1 MKKLL
6 LLFVMIMMA
15 MTVMAQ
21 TTEKITYQAVVR
33 DRTNRLVVYT
43 PVRVDVTITY
53 SSGSYFESLRD
64 TTNANGL
71 MYVLIGGNPGF
82 ENINWQ
88 RAVIKTVITIE
99 GGETVSDEV
108 VVTAVPIALQANYAM
123 NVSPT
128 APTIVAVYNQLQA
141 DSLALANRIAAER
154 AHLDDTLSHYLMQEV
169 QVLSISN
176 DTIYL
181 TGGSFVKLPAGFSGN
196 YNDLTNLPDLN
207 QYATN
212 VHLNDT
218 LSHYLMQ
225 EVQVLSVS
233 NDTLYLTGGSWVK
246 LPQGFSGNYNDLTN
260 LPDLNQYATNVHLND
275 TLSHY
280 LMQEVQVLSVSNDT
294 LYLTGGSWVKLPQG
308 FSGDYNDLTNL
319 PDLNQYATN
328 VHLNDTLKNYLTI
341 NGLCDSIKNCEAITN
356 LQTADSLLGVRITRD
371 SIVLSG
377 KIYSDS
383 VYLKGLID
391 SIKVNVTN
399 NTTNITN
406 NTTNISN
413 ITNNVT
419 SLQVADSVLSDRFTR
434 DSIALSNRLD
444 TMFAHICDSI
454 AQCDVITN
462 LQAADSLLG
471 NRITR
476 DSILFYKTDS
486 ILANRITRDSILSY
500 KADSILAVRITRD
513 SIFFYKADSI
523 LSMRITADSI
533 NLVNNYYD
541 KIKIND
547 TVAYILSQITT
558 ASGNL
563 NDNYYTKVEI
573 NDTLSHY
580 TTSDR
585 IDSLLGDYVKKDTLE
600 NYLTI
605 AGLCDSIKNCE
616 VITNLQTAD
625 SLLGVR
631 ITRDSILSYKA
642 DSILAAHILID
653 SVVSYKTDSILS
665 VRIST
670 DSANLADNYY
680 TKVEINDTLSHYTTS
695 DNIDSL
701 LGDFVKKDTL
711 ENYLT
716 IAGLCDSIK
725 NCEVITN
732 LQTADSLLGIRITR
746 DSILSYKADSIL
758 ADRITRD
765 SILSHLVDS
774 VLSAHIINDSILF
787 YKTDSVLLVHIL
799 NDSILSYHADS
810 IILARILNDSILS
823 HKADSILAAHI
834 LIDSVVSYRADSIL
848 SVRITAD
855 SANLANNYYT
865 KVEINDTLSHYTT
878 SDNIDSLLGDFVKK
892 DTLENYLTIAG
903 LCDSIKN
910 CEVITNLQ
918 TADSLLGVR
927 ITRDSILSYKTDSI
941 LVDRITRDSILSYKA
956 DSILANRITRDSVLF
971 YKADSVL
978 AGRITRDSIL
988 SYKADSILVDRIT
1001 RDSILSYKA
1010 DSVLSTRITADSLNL
1025 VNNYYNKIKIND
1037 TVAYILS
1044 QIAGATGNL
1053 NDNYY
1058 TKLEINDTLSHYTT
1072 SDHVDSLLGDYVKK
1086 DTLKNY
1092 LTISG
1097 LCDSIK
1103 NCDVITNLQAADSL
1117 LGVRITRDSILS
1129 YKTDSILANRISRDS
1144 ILSYKADSILANR
1157 ITRDSILF
1165 YNADSV
1171 LSARITADSI
1181 NLVNNYYNKIKINDT
1196 VAYILSQIAG
1206 ATGNLNDNYYT
1217 KSEINDTLSHYTTSD
1232 HVDSLLGDYVKKD
1245 TLKNYLTIAGLC
1257 DSIKNCDVIANMA
1270 TGITTNTTNIS
1281 NNTTNIT
1288 NNTTNIT
1295 NLQIADSVLNA
1306 RFTKDST
1313 ILANRMDTLLKH
1325 VCDSVKPCVT
1335 EWMNDTL
1342 KAYTTSNKID
1352 TLIQKYG
1359 YVTTAHLNDTLS
1371 RYTTTNKIDTLIQ
1384 KYGYATTAHLN
1395 DTLGHYTTSN
1405 QVDTLLTAYEKKAD
1419 LCNDVMVC
1427 IGDTLSKYTTS
1438 NKIDTLLGAY
1448 ATNAH
1453 LNDTLKVYTTTN
1465 KIDTLIQKYGYATT
1479 AHLNDTLSRYTTT
1492 NKIDTLIQKYG
1503 YTTTA
1508 HLNDTLRRYTTT
1520 NQIDTLIKKYGYLTS
1535 DSAVIVRMR
1544 DSIQKV
1550 NNRLTYDSTALAHR
1564 MDTLLKHVC
1573 DSVKPCVTGWMNDTL
1588 KAYTTSNKIDTLLGA
1603 YATNAHLNDTLKV
1616 YTTTNKIDTLIQK
1629 YGYTTA
1635 AHLNDTLGHYTTSNQ
1650 VDTLL
1655 TAYEKKADLCK
1666 DVMGCIGDTLSKY
1679 TTTNQIDTLIKKYGY
1694 LTSDSAVIVRM
1705 RDSIQ
1710 KVNNRLTYD
1719 STALAHRMDTLLKHV
1734 CDSVKPCVTGWMN
1747 DTLKAYTTTN
1757 KIDTLIQKYGYT
1769 TIAHL
1774 NDTLRRY
1781 TTTNQIDT
1789 LIKKYGYLT
1798 SDSTVIVTM
1807 RDSIQKVN
1815 NRLTY
1820 DSTKLADRIHTD
1832 SIALVNRIVTDSTV
1846 LAHRMDTLLKHV
1858 CDSVKPCVTGWM
1870 NDTLKAYTTT
1880 NKIDTLLG
1888 AYATNAHLND
1898 TLSWYTTTNKIDTLI
1913 QKYGYATTAHLNDT
1927 LSHYTTSDHV
1937 DTLLNAYEKK
1947 ADLCKDVM
1955 GCIGDT
1961 LSKYTTTN
1969 NIDTL
1974 IQKYGYTTIAH
1985 LNDTLRRYTT
1995 TNQIDTLIRKYGYL
2009 TSDSTVIVT
2018 MRDSIQKVN
2027 NRLTYDS
2034 TKLADRI
2041 HTDSI
2046 ALVNRIVTDS
2056 TALAHRMDTLLKH
2069 VCDSVKPCVTGW
2081 MNDTLK
2087 AYTTSNKIDTLLGA
2101 YVTNAHLNDTLSRY
2115 TTTNKIDTLIQKYG
2129 YTTTA
2134 HLNDTLKKYTT
2145 SNQVDTLLN
2154 AYEKRAD
2161 LCKDV
2166 MGCIGDTLSK
2176 YTTTNQIDTLIK
2188 KYGYLTSDSA
2198 VIVRMRDSIQKVNN
2212 RLTYDST
2219 KLADRIHTD
2228 SITLVNRIVTDS
2240 TALAHR
2246 MDTLL
2251 KHVCDSVQPC
2261 VTAWIKDSL
2270 KVVKGKMHN
2279 DSLALAQRICK
2290 DSVAVMDTLHKYY
2303 ATKDTLKNF
2312 VKKDALCTE
2321 VMACD
2326 GIKTMRDSIQK
2337 VNNRLTNDSTK
2348 LADRIHTD
2356 SIALVNRIVTDST
2369 ALAHRMDTLLKH
2381 VCDSVKPCVTGWI
2394 KDSTR
2399 MVFDSLHR
2407 YYTSLSTLADSMHRV
2422 DVRIKHDSLE
2432 VVELYKQA
2440 QTALQTLALK
2450 EMADSLTLATRMDTV
2465 YKHLCDSVM
2474 NCDGIK
2480 TMQTN
2485 ITDVTNNLDSSKTN
2499 IRSEIS
2505 SLNTKLQS
2513 NIDSTSQHV
2522 RGALK
2527 DTAAAI
2533 RNSIGKGTLTI
2544 QYGTDDPV
2552 TFNANQKT
2560 DTSIIIPAPTTPND
2574 ATLTIQKN
2582 GTTVGTFTANQAADN
2597 TINITVPTCDSLAE
2611 CDLIKSILARLDKLE
2626 RQNDSLAK
2634 EIEKLKPTLTVA
2646 ASHENVTVCKGS
2658 LQPVTYTATFHNCSS
2673 SDYTLAWKVNGTDS
2687 SNVTGPT
2694 LVFNAE
2700 TEGSYTVV
2708 CIATR
2713 SDSTFVTDTVTTAV
2727 SVDADVPS
2735 FTVAIEGLTVTLSN
2749 VMNTATIQW
2758 DTDSLPESF
2767 TSASHTYSVADTIT
2781 ITATS
2786 ERGCTFTKDTVL
2798 QPIAP
2803 VVTTDSVPAI
2813 AATTA
2818 IAYGTVTSDGGNP
2831 NTKRGMLYS
2840 TSNSELKFGANGVD
2854 SVMKGTGKGNYA
2866 CTLERLVPCTKY
2878 YVRAFAYNEVDTVY
2892 GIVKEFTTPSFTCG
2906 STLYDIDGNDYATLL
2921 LGSQCWMKQN
2931 LRTTRYADGTEI
2943 PYSTSTVYS
2952 HTSPYRYAPDS
2963 WSSEDLVAYGYL
2975 YNWVAAMH
2983 GSSSSA
2989 ANPSGVRGACPAG
3002 WHLPSDAEWT
3012 QLTDFVASDINNV
3025 CNDNPAYFIKA
3036 MASLE
3041 GWGTCVGSGCVL
3053 CSDTSKNNTTG
3064 FSVLPSGVWNTN
3076 NGAFDTGLGYQTGVS
3091 DFYSSTGYEDNKV
3104 WIRLFDYYEDVRRT
3118 AYASGNG
3125 YSIRCVLDCATGHT
3139 YLPTVSGVSLIH
3151 TGDTTV
3157 SMAASVASDGGAE
3170 VSERGV
3176 CWSTTQ
3182 HFTPTS
3188 TTNHTEA
3195 AEGGVGDFA
3204 VIGKL
3209 APGKTYYVRAYAT
3222 NSKGTA
3228 YGAEVTFVMPNFPT
3242 VTTAE
3247 VTEISANTATTGGEV
3262 TADGGKSVTAR
3273 GVCWS
3278 TSANPTIENDTTLN
3292 LNLNG
3297 SNVGSFVS
3305 NLTGLTPSET
3315 YHVRAYATNSVGTA
3329 YGEDVSFTTTS
3340 LVPPTVTTG
3349 AVNLNVNTA
3358 NVITVTATCEGDVT
3372 DEGTDAVTARG
3383 VCWSIS
3389 QNPTIDDSLTTDDG
3403 SGTGSFT
3410 CNITGFNASTTYYVR
3425 AYATNSAGTAYGNQ
3439 VVFTPKVDA
3448 KSCAAAPTVTDHE
3461 GNEYATVQIGNYC
3474 WMRENLR
3481 TTTSPKTGT
3490 YLVNTEHKTSNV
3502 SSYKGSKVAH
3512 WPYNNS
3518 TTYAPKGYGL
3528 QYNWC
3533 AAMDTANPNNYVEV
3547 PTQSSGGNNTS
3558 FKFSHSE
3565 PHRGICPAGWHVP
3578 SFQEWGNLTSAVS
3591 EAGKLAG
3598 GNDWDSSSNATAPG
3612 NYDYADRN
3620 VSGFTA
3626 LPAGKFNNSNSDRA
3640 STYAYF
3646 WCSMQ
3651 MADTNDA
3658 RCMILYKN
3666 DNTTYNNY
3674 KDGISQGMSVR
3685 CVRNEGHAALIFV
3698 TTGAASNIAQTSATL
3713 NGSISNASNITITQR
3728 GFELKETVGGSY
3740 TPVTPDV
3747 DDPLSCNLTGLTPN
3761 TAYTFRAFA
3770 TTSEG
3775 TIYGYEKS
3783 FTTLGDPTGITVTTA
3798 SATEIDYTSATLNGS
3813 IVNPNP
3819 DNYSISEQGFE
3830 YKVGSDGSYTPI
3842 ILNVEDPLSYNL
3854 TGLNTNTSYTFR
3866 AFVTTAYSTI
3876 YGDEVNFTTLKRY
3889 CPNLTPGSN
3898 ETAYLNGID
3907 SIMDVDSNRYAVVQI
3922 GNQCWMA
3929 ENLRT
3934 KRYSDSTAIPLNNTQ
3949 YPFTISRYYPYGNEG
3964 NVSNY
3969 GCLYN
3974 WEAIKRGFTPSN
3986 YGDNSIGGQ
3995 GVCPMGWHVPS
4006 ADEFQILSEYV
4017 SGQNEYLCGGNIGKA
4032 LASTSGWESVN
4043 DNTCKIGYEQGNNN
4057 ATGFNAVPAGQ
4068 LIIFNQ
4074 QSYDFYYFGQW
4085 SCFWLASV
4093 YYNIYPMYFTLDYNR
4108 TDAPIGAFTKYVTD
4122 NRGYGLSVRCVRDA
4136 QSSTPSSPVSYTL
4149 SIDYEDTEYSVCEG
4163 GSVSVTYTATVTAD
4177 GNPVSGGYNYEWGVP
4192 SGMGHTENG
4201 NTCTV
4206 TYTAANTY
4214 TVSCTAT
4221 PTGTGETLSETT
4233 QTTVSQNLNC
4243 GGGSPTGRLILLDTI
4258 QHNFVAQDGDILTN
4272 TLGSSVKI
4280 SIAADATVTLQNA
4293 IINGTNCNSCEWA
4306 GISCEEGDATIILE
4320 GTNTL
4325 KGFNDNPG
4333 VYVAA
4338 NKTLTIQ
4345 GAGTLN
4351 ASSHGAGAGIGG
4363 SGWGGSCGNII
4374 ISGGTINATGGGDDF
4389 GGAAGIGSGSFGSCG
4404 SITINN
4410 GAVISNGG
4418 FGSAGIGSGQES
4430 SCGVITIGGGS
4441 VEATGGY
4448 GAAGVGSG
4456 LCEASSS
4463 NACDNIFISGGEVT
4477 ATGGQMAAGIG
4488 SGLGYAG
4495 NSTCGNISI
4504 SGGEITATGG
4514 QMAAGIGSG
4523 LACGDNTPESICG
4536 AINITSGSVVAI
4548 GGSDGNFNVVFQTGD
4563 YPCVGGAGI
4572 GTGSSQDTHG
4582 FSSCGAITITSGVT
4596 HVTATKGSVNV
4607 ENSIGKNHSENP
4619 GTCGTVTIVD
4629 DSSKVT
4635 QN

>member
-6 LLFVMIMMA
+6 LLFFMFVLA
-15 MTVMAQ
+15 MTAVAQ

-108 VVTAVPIALQANYAM
+108 VVTAVPLALQANYAM

-141 DSLALANRIAAER
+141 DSLALANRITAER

-246 LPQGFSGNYNDLTN
+246 LPQGFSGNYSDLTN

-371 SIVLSG
+371 SMVLSG

-580 TTSDR
+580 TTTDH

-605 AGLCDSIKNCE
+605 AGLCDSIKNCDI
-616 VITNLQTAD
+616 ITNLQTAD

-631 ITRDSILSYKA
+631 ITRDSILSYKT

-670 DSANLADNYY
+670 DSANLANNYY

-725 NCEVITN
+725 NCEVITSLQTADSLLGVRITRDSILSYKADSILSARITADSINLVNNYYDKIKINDTVAYILSQITTASGNLNDNYYTKVEINDTLSHYTTTDRIDSLLGDYLKKDTLENYLTIAGLCDSIKNCEVITN

-746 DSILSYKADSIL
+746 DSILS
-758 ADRITRD
+758 
-765 SILSHLVDS
+765 HMVDS
-774 VLSAHIINDSILF
+774 VLSARIINDSILF
-787 YKTDSVLLVHIL
+787 HKTDSVLLVHIL

-823 HKADSILAAHI
+823 HKADSILVAHI
-834 LIDSVVSYRADSIL
+834 LMDSVVSYRADSIL

-918 TADSLLGVR
+918 ATDSLLGVR
-927 ITRDSILSYKTDSI
+927 ITRDSILSYKADSI
-941 LVDRITRDSILSYKA
+941 LADRITRDSVLFYKT

-971 YKADSVL
+971 YMA
-978 AGRITRDSIL
+978 DSIL
-988 SYKADSILVDRIT
+988 AVRITQDSILFYKADSIL
-1001 RDSILSYKA
+1001 SA
-1010 DSVLSTRITADSLNL
+1010 RITADSINL
-1025 VNNYYNKIKIND
+1025 VNNYYDKIKIND

-1044 QIAGATGNL
+1044 QITTATGNL

-1058 TKLEINDTLSHYTT
+1058 TKVEINDTLSHYTT
-1072 SDHVDSLLGDYVKK
+1072 TDRIDSLLGDYVKK
-1086 DTLKNY
+1086 DTLENY
-1092 LTISG
+1092 LTIAG

-1103 NCDVITNLQAADSL
+1103 NCEVITNLQAADSL

-1129 YKTDSILANRISRDS
+1129 YKADSILANRISRDS

-1181 NLVNNYYNKIKINDT
+1181 NLVNNYYDKIKINDT
-1196 VAYILSQIAG
+1196 VAYILSQITS

-1217 KSEINDTLSHYTTSD
+1217 KIEINDTLSHYTTSD

-1453 LNDTLKVYTTTN
+1453 LNDTLRYYTTTN

-1535 DSAVIVRMR
+1535 DSA
-1544 DSIQKV
+1544 
-1550 NNRLTYDSTALAHR
+1550 
-1564 MDTLLKHVC
+1564 
-1573 DSVKPCVTGWMNDTL
+1573 
-1588 KAYTTSNKIDTLLGA
+1588 
-1603 YATNAHLNDTLKV
+1603 
-1616 YTTTNKIDTLIQK
+1616 
-1629 YGYTTA
+1629 
-1635 AHLNDTLGHYTTSNQ
+1635 
-1650 VDTLL
+1650 
-1655 TAYEKKADLCK
+1655 
-1666 DVMGCIGDTLSKY
+1666 
-1679 TTTNQIDTLIKKYGY
+1679 
-1694 LTSDSAVIVRM
+1694 
-1705 RDSIQ
+1705 
-1710 KVNNRLTYD
+1710 
-1719 STALAHRMDTLLKHV
+1719 
-1734 CDSVKPCVTGWMN
+1734 
-1747 DTLKAYTTTN
+1747 
-1757 KIDTLIQKYGYT
+1757 
-1769 TIAHL
+1769 
-1774 NDTLRRY
+1774 
-1781 TTTNQIDT
+1781 
-1789 LIKKYGYLT
+1789 
-1798 SDSTVIVTM
+1798 
-1807 RDSIQKVN
+1807 
-1815 NRLTY
+1815 
-1820 DSTKLADRIHTD
+1820 
-1832 SIALVNRIVTDSTV
+1832 
-1846 LAHRMDTLLKHV
+1846 
-1858 CDSVKPCVTGWM
+1858 
-1870 NDTLKAYTTT
+1870 
-1880 NKIDTLLG
+1880 
-1888 AYATNAHLND
+1888 
-1898 TLSWYTTTNKIDTLI
+1898 
-1913 QKYGYATTAHLNDT
+1913 
-1927 LSHYTTSDHV
+1927 
-1937 DTLLNAYEKK
+1937 
-1947 ADLCKDVM
+1947 
-1955 GCIGDT
+1955 
-1961 LSKYTTTN
+1961 
-1969 NIDTL
+1969 
-1974 IQKYGYTTIAH
+1974 
-1985 LNDTLRRYTT
+1985 
-1995 TNQIDTLIRKYGYL
+1995 
-2009 TSDSTVIVT
+2009 VIVT

-2134 HLNDTLKKYTT
+2134 HLNDTLRRYTTTNQIDTLIKKYGYLTSDSAVIVRMRDSIQKVNNRLTYDSTALAHRMDTLLKHVCDSVKPCVTGWMNDTLKAYTTSNKIDTLLGAYVTNAHLNDTLKVYTTTNKIDTLIQKYGYTTIAHLNDTLKKYTT

-2228 SITLVNRIVTDS
+2228 SIALVNRIVTDS

-2251 KHVCDSVQPC
+2251 KHVCDSVKPC
-2261 VTAWIKDSL
+2261 VTGW
-2270 KVVKGKMHN
+2270 MN
-2279 DSLALAQRICK
+2279 
-2290 DSVAVMDTLHKYY
+2290 
-2303 ATKDTLKNF
+2303 DTLKVYTTTNKIDTLIQKYGYTTTAHLNDTLRKYTTSDH
-2312 VKKDALCTE
+2312 VDTLLNAYEKRADLCKD
-2321 VMACD
+2321 VMGCIGDTLSKYTTTNKIDTLIRKYGYLTSDSAV
-2326 GIKTMRDSIQK
+2326 IVRMRDSIQK
-2337 VNNRLTNDSTK
+2337 VNNRLTYDSTA
-2348 LADRIHTD
+2348 LAHRMVTLLKHVCDSVKPCVTGWMNDTLKAYTTSNRIDTLLGAYVTNAHLNDTLKVYTTTNKIDTLIQKYGYTTTAHLNDTLRKYTTSNQVDTLLNAYEKRADLCKDVMGCIGDTLSKYTTTNKIDTLIRKYGYLTSDSAVIVRMRD
-2356 SIALVNRIVTDST
+2356 SIQKVNNRLTYDSTALAHRMDTLLKHVCDSVKPCVTGWMNDTLKVYTTTNKIDTLIQKYGYTTTAHLNDTLKKYTTSNQVDTLLTAYEKRADLCKDVMGCIGDTLSKYTTTNQIDTLIKKYGYLTSDSAVIVRMRDSIQKVNNRLTYDST

-2440 QTALQTLALK
+2440 QVALQTLALK
-2450 EMADSLTLATRMDTV
+2450 EKTDSLTLATRMDTV

-2522 RGALK
+2522 RGALR

-2560 DTSIIIPAPTTPND
+2560 DTSIIIPVPTAPND

-2582 GTTVGTFTANQAADN
+2582 GTTVGTFTANQAADQ
-2597 TINITVPTCDSLAE
+2597 TINITVPTCDTLAE

-2634 EIEKLKPTLTVA
+2634 EIEKLKPNLTVTGPQKD
-2646 ASHENVTVCKGS
+2646 TVCYGS
-2658 LQPVTYTATFHNCSS
+2658 TKSVTYTATFHNCSS

-2687 SNVTGPT
+2687 SAVTGAVLT
-2694 LVFNAE
+2694 LNVEN
-2700 TEGSYTVV
+2700 EGSYKVV

-2713 SDSTFVTDTVTTAV
+2713 SDNTFVTDTVTTIV
-2727 SVDADVPS
+2727 SVDTKVPS
-2735 FTVAIEGLTVTLSN
+2735 FTVAITGLTVTLSN
-2749 VMNTATIQW
+2749 VTNTATIQW
-2758 DTDSLPESF
+2758 DTDSMPESF
-2767 TSASHTYSVADTIT
+2767 TSNTHTYSVADTIT

-2803 VVTTDSVPAI
+2803 VVTTDSVPANTI

-2818 IAYGTVTSDGGNP
+2818 KVYGTVTSDGGIP
-2831 NTKRGMLYS
+2831 ETKRGILYS
-2840 TSNSELKFGANGVD
+2840 TSDQNLEFGANGID
-2854 SVMKGTGKGNYA
+2854 SVMNGTGKGNYA
-2866 CTLERLVPCTKY
+2866 CTLERLVPCTQY

-2892 GIVKEFTTPSFTCG
+2892 GAILNFTTPSFTCG
-2906 STLYDIDGNDYATLL
+2906 NTLYDIDGNDYETLL

-2931 LRTTRYADGTEI
+2931 LRTTRYANGTEI
-2943 PYSTSTVYS
+2943 QLGDCHSNRYS
-2952 HTSPYRYAPDS
+2952 PLRLAPGTEM
-2963 WSSEDLVAYGYL
+2963 EDTLRAYGYL
-2975 YNWVAAMH
+2975 YNWYAANAN
-2983 GSSSSA
+2983 SSSA
-2989 ANPSGVRGACPAG
+2989 ANPSTVQGVCPNG
-3002 WHLPSDAEWT
+3002 WHMPSDAEWT
-3012 QLTDFVASDINNV
+3012 QLTDFVASNSANV
-3025 CNDNPAYFIKA
+3025 CGNDPKNIIK
-3036 MASLE
+3036 SLVSDE
-3041 GWGTCVGSGCVL
+3041 WRDLVGACSGHSCL
-3053 CSDTSKNNTTG
+3053 ICDSTPNNNTLFT
-3064 FSVLPSGVWNTN
+3064 VR
-3076 NGAFDTGLGYQTGVS
+3076 
-3091 DFYSSTGYEDNKV
+3091 STGTWNSGTGGAGDSICRYTNYGHTIFTSATEYESDNAWAREFYTEHTYV
-3104 WIRLFDYYEDVRRT
+3104 DAT
-3118 AYASGNG
+3118 AISKTTGM
-3125 YSIRCVLDCATGHT
+3125 SVRCVLDCATDT
-3139 YLPTVSGVSLIH
+3139 FPPTVSTVSITN
-3151 TGDTTV
+3151 TGGTTV
-3157 SMAASVASDGGAE
+3157 SMAANVDSDGGAT
-3170 VSERGV
+3170 VDERGV
-3176 CWSTTQ
+3176 CWSDSQHPTISSTHKVASGTGIGNFAISEDLTTPGDTFYVRAYAKNSKGIAYGAEVTYVMPSLPTVTTADVTEILANTVTTGGEVTATGGISVTARGVCWSDSENNPTIDDQQ
-3182 HFTPTS
+3182 HTTTDSSGLGSFVSHPMNLTPE
-3188 TTNHTEA
+3188 H
-3195 AEGGVGDFA
+3195 
-3204 VIGKL
+3204 
-3209 APGKTYYVRAYAT
+3209 TYYVRAYAT
-3222 NSKGTA
+3222 NA
-3228 YGAEVTFVMPNFPT
+3228 
-3242 VTTAE
+3242 
-3247 VTEISANTATTGGEV
+3247 
-3262 TADGGKSVTAR
+3262 
-3273 GVCWS
+3273 
-3278 TSANPTIENDTTLN
+3278 
-3292 LNLNG
+3292 
-3297 SNVGSFVS
+3297 
-3305 NLTGLTPSET
+3305 
-3315 YHVRAYATNSVGTA
+3315 VGTA
-3329 YGEDVSFTTTS
+3329 YGEVKTFTTPAKSLSLTS
-3340 LVPPTVTTG
+3340 DRPATVKMCGASSQTVTY
-3349 AVNLNVNTA
+3349 
-3358 NVITVTATCEGDVT
+3358 TVTPSYVGDYNYS
-3372 DEGTDAVTARG
+3372 
-3383 VCWSIS
+3383 WSCSGGASGI
-3389 QNPTIDDSLTTDDG
+3389 PDS
-3403 SGTGSFT
+3403 
-3410 CNITGFNASTTYYVR
+3410 NTY
-3425 AYATNSAGTAYGNQ
+3425 
-3439 VVFTPKVDA
+3439 
-3448 KSCAAAPTVTDHE
+3448 TVT
-3461 GNEYATVQIGNYC
+3461 
-3474 WMRENLR
+3474 
-3481 TTTSPKTGT
+3481 
-3490 YLVNTEHKTSNV
+3490 
-3502 SSYKGSKVAH
+3502 
-3512 WPYNNS
+3512 
-3518 TTYAPKGYGL
+3518 
-3528 QYNWC
+3528 
-3533 AAMDTANPNNYVEV
+3533 
-3547 PTQSSGGNNTS
+3547 
-3558 FKFSHSE
+3558 
-3565 PHRGICPAGWHVP
+3565 
-3578 SFQEWGNLTSAVS
+3578 
-3591 EAGKLAG
+3591 
-3598 GNDWDSSSNATAPG
+3598 
-3612 NYDYADRN
+3612 
-3620 VSGFTA
+3620 
-3626 LPAGKFNNSNSDRA
+3626 
-3640 STYAYF
+3640 
-3646 WCSMQ
+3646 
-3651 MADTNDA
+3651 
-3658 RCMILYKN
+3658 
-3666 DNTTYNNY
+3666 
-3674 KDGISQGMSVR
+3674 
-3685 CVRNEGHAALIFV
+3685 
-3698 TTGAASNIAQTSATL
+3698 
-3713 NGSISNASNITITQR
+3713 
-3728 GFELKETVGGSY
+3728 
-3740 TPVTPDV
+3740 
-3747 DDPLSCNLTGLTPN
+3747 
-3761 TAYTFRAFA
+3761 
-3770 TTSEG
+3770 
-3775 TIYGYEKS
+3775 
-3783 FTTLGDPTGITVTTA
+3783 
-3798 SATEIDYTSATLNGS
+3798 YTSAATYTVTCMEENSGISKTISTTIQSGGTPVYLALCSEGLTISSVEALNS
-3813 IVNPNP
+3813 L
-3819 DNYSISEQGFE
+3819 NYRYAWVDSISWGDGERIKPTSGVFSHQYTSPGFYTVKMSSSGCDVVRTFALGGVQNHCTVAVPHSNSSTYTSSTGGLE
-3830 YKVGSDGSYTPI
+3830 TVNSDGKITTI
-3842 ILNVEDPLSYNL
+3842 ADNDN
-3854 TGLNTNTSYTFR
+3854 NTY
-3866 AFVTTAYSTI
+3866 
-3876 YGDEVNFTTLKRY
+3876 K
-3889 CPNLTPGSN
+3889 
-3898 ETAYLNGID
+3898 
-3907 SIMDVDSNRYAVVQI
+3907 VVQI
-3922 GNQCWMA
+3922 GTQCWMA

-3934 KRYSDSTAIPLNNTQ
+3934 TKDADGNDIPLGTS
-3949 YPFTISRYYPYGNEG
+3949 ISSTGAYRYAPINGIGDVDPYG
-3964 NVSNY
+3964 Y
-3969 GCLYN
+3969 FYN
-3974 WEAIKRGFTPSN
+3974 WTAVMDSAASASYANPSGVRG
-3986 YGDNSIGGQ
+3986 I
-3995 GVCPMGWHVPS
+3995 CPLGWHVPS
-4006 ADEFQILSEYV
+4006 DTEWTVMENLVNGSSLSGVFDWRGTHAAKLATGCDWELYY
-4017 SGQNEYLCGGNIGKA
+4017 QFPDYNTKPNKA
-4032 LASTSGWESVN
+4032 AGDYT
-4043 DNTCKIGYEQGNNN
+4043 YEQRDSS
-4057 ATGFNAVPAGQ
+4057 GFGARPAGCFTDSDQ
-4068 LIIFNQ
+4068 FGKSAFFWTSSSANSYYRQIPHGYSTVRRI
-4074 QSYDFYYFGQW
+4074 QSGSD
-4085 SCFWLASV
+4085 
-4093 YYNIYPMYFTLDYNR
+4093 D
-4108 TDAPIGAFTKYVTD
+4108 
-4122 NRGYGLSVRCVRDA
+4122 GYSLRCVRDDGYA
-4136 QSSTPSSPVSYTL
+4136 ELEALPMATTGIVENIVDTSATL
-4149 SIDYEDTEYSVCEG
+4149 H
-4163 GSVSVTYTATVTAD
+4163 GSVTIPNGVDVTERGFEYKPIGGTYTKVPADGTELTKTITGLTPNTSYVFRAFASTVNSTVYGDEVSFTTLLPPLSLTASPAVDTLIVWTGVEREITYTATFTNVNSSDYTISWKVNGTDSSAVTGQQLTVNAGTA
-4177 GNPVSGGYNYEWGVP
+4177 GNYKVVCVATREG
-4192 SGMGHTENG
+4192 
-4201 NTCTV
+4201 
-4206 TYTAANTY
+4206 YTALKDSISTY
-4214 TVSCTAT
+4214 VKVVGNVVDLSTLTSNYTA
-4221 PTGTGETLSETT
+4221 
-4233 QTTVSQNLNC
+4233 QNY
-4243 GGGSPTGRLILLDTI
+4243 
-4258 QHNFVAQDGDILTN
+4258 DILTN
-4272 TLGSSVKI
+4272 TLSSNYKI
-4280 SIAADATVTLQNA
+4280 SIAGGATVVLRNVK
-4293 IINGTNCNSCEWA
+4293 INGVSDDEDPDLWA
-4306 GISCEEGDATIILE
+4306 GISCEEGDVTIILE
-4320 GTNTL
+4320 GTNTV
-4325 KGFNDNPG
+4325 KGFYKNYPG
-4333 VYVAA
+4333 LYVTTGS
-4338 NKTLTIQ
+4338 TLTIQ
-4345 GAGTLN
+4345 GTDTDTLN
-4351 ASSHGAGAGIGG
+4351 ASSNGFGTGIGG
-4363 SGWGGSCGNII
+4363 GVGIACGNIEI
-4374 ISGGTINATGGGDDF
+4374 EGGTINAY
-4389 GGAAGIGSGSFGSCG
+4389 GGA
-4404 SITINN
+4404 
-4410 GAVISNGG
+4410 
-4418 FGSAGIGSGQES
+4418 GSAGIGGGVNA
-4430 SCGVITIGGGS
+4430 SCGNISISGGKVRTIGGQNSYGFFGS
-4441 VEATGGY
+4441 SY
-4448 GAAGVGSG
+4448 IWYVG
-4456 LCEASSS
+4456 
-4463 NACDNIFISGGEVT
+4463 
-4477 ATGGQMAAGIG
+4477 AGIG
-4488 SGLGYAG
+4488 TGIALST
-4495 NSTCGNISI
+4495 SVTCGNISI
-4504 SGGEITATGG
+4504 SGGEV
-4514 QMAAGIGSG
+4514 
-4523 LACGDNTPESICG
+4523 E
-4536 AINITSGSVVAI
+4536 AI
-4548 GGSDGNFNVVFQTGD
+4548 GGNGGRSSGNN
-4563 YPCVGGAGI
+4563 YGAGI
-4572 GTGSSQDTHG
+4572 GTGLSYKANVCGDISITGGHVIARGAHSSAGIGNGYAYDTWNA
-4582 FSSCGAITITSGVT
+4582 CGNISISGETGETEVEAIGGYDAAGIGNGRSIYGYCECGDITIDSTVT
-4596 HVTATKGSVNV
+4596 KVKADKGGSAA
-4607 ENSIGKNHSENP
+4607 NSIGINNRFYPENFE
-4619 GTCGTVTIVD
+4619 CGTVTVGGTGYGTGI
-4629 DSSKVT
+4629 ST
-4635 QN
+4635 NPYIYEPTH

>member
-6 LLFVMIMMA
+6 LLFVMIVMA

-225 EVQVLSVS
+225 EVQVLSVI

-308 FSGDYNDLTNL
+308 FSGNYNDLTNL

-328 VHLNDTLKNYLTI
+328 VHLNDTLKNYLMI

-356 LQTADSLLGVRITRD
+356 LQTADSLLGVQITRD

-413 ITNNVT
+413 ITNYVT
-419 SLQVADSVLSDRFTR
+419 SLQVADSVLNDRFTR

-454 AQCDVITN
+454 EQCDVITN
-462 LQAADSLLG
+462 LQTADSLLG
-471 NRITR
+471 VRITRDSVLFYKADSILANRITR
-476 DSILFYKTDS
+476 DSILFYMADS
-486 ILANRITRDSILSY
+486 IQADRITRDSILSY
-500 KADSILAVRITRD
+500 KADSILSA
-513 SIFFYKADSI
+513 
-523 LSMRITADSI
+523 RITADSI

-605 AGLCDSIKNCE
+605 AGLCDSIKNCD
-616 VITNLQTAD
+616 VIANLQTADSLLGIRITRDSILSYKADSILADRITRDSVLFYKTDSILANRITRDSILSYKADSILAVRITRDSVLFYKADSVLSARITADSINLVNNYYDKIKINDTVAYILSQITTASGNLNDNYYTKVEINDTLSHYTTSDRIDSLLGDYVKKDTLENYLTIAGLCDSIKNCDVIANLQTAD

-642 DSILAAHILID
+642 DSVLSVHMINDSILFHKTDSVLLVHILNDSILSYQADSIILARILNDSILSHKADSILAAHILMD
-653 SVVSYKTDSILS
+653 SVVSFRSDSILS

-670 DSANLADNYY
+670 DSANLANNYYTKVEINDTLSHYTTTDNIDSLLGDFVKKDTLENYLTIAGLCDSIKNCDVITNLQAADSLLSVRITRDSILFYKADSVLSVHMINDSILFHKTDSVLLVHILNDSVLSHQADSILLALILRDSTNLANNYYDKIKINDTVAYILSQIAGATGNLNDNYY
-680 TKVEINDTLSHYTTS
+680 TKLEINDTLSHYTTS

-732 LQTADSLLGIRITR
+732 LQA
-746 DSILSYKADSIL
+746 
-758 ADRITRD
+758 
-765 SILSHLVDS
+765 
-774 VLSAHIINDSILF
+774 
-787 YKTDSVLLVHIL
+787 
-799 NDSILSYHADS
+799 
-810 IILARILNDSILS
+810 
-823 HKADSILAAHI
+823 
-834 LIDSVVSYRADSIL
+834 
-848 SVRITAD
+848 
-855 SANLANNYYT
+855 
-865 KVEINDTLSHYTT
+865 
-878 SDNIDSLLGDFVKK
+878 
-892 DTLENYLTIAG
+892 
-903 LCDSIKN
+903 
-910 CEVITNLQ
+910 
-918 TADSLLGVR
+918 ADSLLGV
-927 ITRDSILSYKTDSI
+927 
-941 LVDRITRDSILSYKA
+941 RITRDSILSYKA
-956 DSILANRITRDSVLF
+956 DSILANRITRDSVMF
-971 YKADSVL
+971 
-978 AGRITRDSIL
+978 
-988 SYKADSILVDRIT
+988 
-1001 RDSILSYKA
+1001 
-1010 DSVLSTRITADSLNL
+1010 
-1025 VNNYYNKIKIND
+1025 
-1037 TVAYILS
+1037 
-1044 QIAGATGNL
+1044 
-1053 NDNYY
+1053 
-1058 TKLEINDTLSHYTT
+1058 
-1072 SDHVDSLLGDYVKK
+1072 
-1086 DTLKNY
+1086 
-1092 LTISG
+1092 
-1097 LCDSIK
+1097 
-1103 NCDVITNLQAADSL
+1103 
-1117 LGVRITRDSILS
+1117 
-1129 YKTDSILANRISRDS
+1129 
-1144 ILSYKADSILANR
+1144 YKADSILANR

-1165 YNADSV
+1165 YMADSILADRITRDSLLSYKMDSV

-1181 NLVNNYYNKIKINDT
+1181 NLVNNYYDKIIINDT
-1196 VAYILSQIAG
+1196 VAYILSQITT

-1217 KSEINDTLSHYTTSD
+1217 KVEINDTLSHYTTSD
-1232 HVDSLLGDYVKKD
+1232 RIDSLLGDYVKKD
-1245 TLKNYLTIAGLC
+1245 TLENYLTIASLC

-1313 ILANRMDTLLKH
+1313 ALAHRMDTLLKH

-1342 KAYTTSNKID
+1342 KAYTT
-1352 TLIQKYG
+1352 T
-1359 YVTTAHLNDTLS
+1359 
-1371 RYTTTNKIDTLIQ
+1371 
-1384 KYGYATTAHLN
+1384 
-1395 DTLGHYTTSN
+1395 
-1405 QVDTLLTAYEKKAD
+1405 
-1419 LCNDVMVC
+1419 
-1427 IGDTLSKYTTS
+1427 

-1453 LNDTLKVYTTTN
+1453 LNDTL
-1465 KIDTLIQKYGYATT
+1465 
-1479 AHLNDTLSRYTTT
+1479 SWYTTT

-1503 YTTTA
+1503 YTTIA
-1508 HLNDTLRRYTTT
+1508 HLNDTLR
-1520 NQIDTLIKKYGYLTS
+1520 Q
-1535 DSAVIVRMR
+1535 
-1544 DSIQKV
+1544 
-1550 NNRLTYDSTALAHR
+1550 
-1564 MDTLLKHVC
+1564 
-1573 DSVKPCVTGWMNDTL
+1573 
-1588 KAYTTSNKIDTLLGA
+1588 YTTSD
-1603 YATNAHLNDTLKV
+1603 Y
-1616 YTTTNKIDTLIQK
+1616 
-1629 YGYTTA
+1629 
-1635 AHLNDTLGHYTTSNQ
+1635 

-1655 TAYEKKADLCK
+1655 NAYEKKADLCK

-1679 TTTNQIDTLIKKYGY
+1679 TTTN
-1694 LTSDSAVIVRM
+1694 
-1705 RDSIQ
+1705 
-1710 KVNNRLTYD
+1710 N
-1719 STALAHRMDTLLKHV
+1719 
-1734 CDSVKPCVTGWMN
+1734 
-1747 DTLKAYTTTN
+1747 
-1757 KIDTLIQKYGYT
+1757 IDTLIQKYGYT

-1789 LIKKYGYLT
+1789 LIRKYGYLT

-1832 SIALVNRIVTDSTV
+1832 SIALVNRIVTDSTA

-1858 CDSVKPCVTGWM
+1858 CDSVKPCVTEWM

-1913 QKYGYATTAHLNDT
+1913 QKYGYTTIAHLNDT
-1927 LSHYTTSDHV
+1927 LRQYTTSDYV

-2101 YVTNAHLNDTLSRY
+2101 YVTNAHLNDTLKVYTTTNKIDTLIQKYGYTTTAHLNDTLRKYTTSNRVDTLLSAYEKKADLCKDVMGCIGDTLSKYTTTNQIDTLIKKYGYLTSDSAVIVRMRDSIQKMNNRLTYDSTALAHRMDTLLKHVCDSVKPCVTGWMNDTLKAYTTSNKIDTLLGAYVTNAHLNDTLKVY

-2145 SNQVDTLLN
+2145 SNQVDTLLT

-2219 KLADRIHTD
+2219 
-2228 SITLVNRIVTDS
+2228 
-2240 TALAHR
+2240 ALSHR

-2251 KHVCDSVQPC
+2251 KHVCDSVQ
-2261 VTAWIKDSL
+2261 
-2270 KVVKGKMHN
+2270 
-2279 DSLALAQRICK
+2279 
-2290 DSVAVMDTLHKYY
+2290 
-2303 ATKDTLKNF
+2303 
-2312 VKKDALCTE
+2312 
-2321 VMACD
+2321 
-2326 GIKTMRDSIQK
+2326 
-2337 VNNRLTNDSTK
+2337 
-2348 LADRIHTD
+2348 
-2356 SIALVNRIVTDST
+2356 
-2369 ALAHRMDTLLKH
+2369 
-2381 VCDSVKPCVTGWI
+2381 PCVTGWI

-2522 RGALK
+2522 RGALR

-2560 DTSIIIPAPTTPND
+2560 DTSIIIPVPTAPND

-2634 EIEKLKPTLTVA
+2634 EIEKLQPALTVTGPQKD
-2646 ASHENVTVCKGS
+2646 TVCSGS
-2658 LQPVTYTATFHNCSS
+2658 TKPVTYKATFHNCSS
-2673 SDYTLAWKVNGTDS
+2673 SDYTLAWKVNGADS
-2687 SNVTGPT
+2687 SAVTGAVLT
-2694 LVFNAE
+2694 LNVEN
-2700 TEGSYTVV
+2700 EGSYKVV

-2713 SDSTFVTDTVTTAV
+2713 SDNTFVTDTVTTIV
-2727 SVDADVPS
+2727 SVDTKVPS
-2735 FTVAIEGLTVTLSN
+2735 FTVAITGLTVTLSN
-2749 VMNTATIQW
+2749 VTNTATIQW
-2758 DTDSLPESF
+2758 DTDSMPESF
-2767 TSASHTYSVADTIT
+2767 TSNTHTYSVADTIT

-2803 VVTTDSVPAI
+2803 VVTTDSVPASTI

-2818 IAYGTVTSDGGNP
+2818 KAYGTVTSDGGIP
-2831 NTKRGMLYS
+2831 ETKRGILYS
-2840 TSNSELKFGANGVD
+2840 TSDQNLEYGANGVD
-2854 SVMKGTGKGNYA
+2854 SVMNGTGKGNYA

-2892 GIVKEFTTPSFTCG
+2892 GVVKEFTTTSFTCG
-2906 STLYDIDGNDYATLL
+2906 STLYDIDGNDYETLL

-2943 PYSTSTVYS
+2943 PVGGLGLANQTGAR
-2952 HTSPYRYAPDS
+2952 RYAPDNN
-2963 WSSEDLVAYGYL
+2963 LNTYGYL
-2975 YNWVAAMH
+2975 YNWDAAMH
-2983 GSSSSA
+2983 GSASSS
-2989 ANPSGVRGACPAG
+2989 ANPSGVQGVCPDG

-3012 QLTDFVASDINNV
+3012 QLTTFVASNSDNV
-3025 CNDNPAYFIKA
+3025 CDNNPSYIAK
-3036 MASLE
+3036 SLVSTE
-3041 GWGTCVGSGCVL
+3041 DWGAGAWSA
-3053 CSDTSKNNTTG
+3053 CSSVTTNNTG
-3064 FSVLPSGVWNTN
+3064 FSVLPAGTWHVN
-3076 NGAFDTGLGYQTGVS
+3076 AALGHIDQ
-3091 DFYSSTGYEDNKV
+3091 GYAV
-3104 WIRLFDYYEDVRRT
+3104 GMAIFRT
-3118 AYASGNG
+3118 ATVYEEKYVQAKEFYTENPYVDATAIDKTNG
-3125 YSIRCVLDCATGHT
+3125 LSVRCVLTCPTESA
-3139 YLPTVSGVSLIH
+3139 YLPTVSAVKFTDTVG
-3151 TGDTTV
+3151 TTV
-3157 SMAASVASDGGAE
+3157 SMTASVISDGGADVE
-3170 VSERGV
+3170 ERGV
-3176 CWSTTQ
+3176 CWSEQPQ
-3182 HFTPTS
+3182 HPTVS
-3188 TTNHTEA
+3188 SDTA
-3195 AEGGVGDFA
+3195 RGGAGLGDFTISHA
-3204 VIGKL
+3204 L
-3209 APGKTYYVRAYAT
+3209 TPGRTYYVRAYAT
-3222 NSKGTA
+3222 NSVGTA
-3228 YGAEVTFVMPNFPT
+3228 YGAEVTFVMPNIPT
-3242 VTTAE
+3242 VTTSE
-3247 VTEISANTATTGGEV
+3247 VSNIAATTATTGGNV
-3262 TADGGKSVTAR
+3262 TSDGGLTVTAR

-3278 TSANPTIENDTTLN
+3278 TSSNPTIENDTTIN

-3305 NLTGLTPSET
+3305 NLTSLTPSET

-3329 YGEDVSFTTTS
+3329 YGDEVSFTTTS

-3349 AVNLNVNTA
+3349 AVNLNVTTA

-3389 QNPTIDDSLTTDDG
+3389 QNPTVDDSLTTDNG

-3461 GNEYATVQIGNYC
+3461 GNVYATVQIGNYC

-3490 YLVNTEHKTSNV
+3490 YLVKPARNDAGNV
-3502 SSYKGSKVAH
+3502 YSSYGSKVAH
-3512 WPYNNS
+3512 WPDHKPA
-3518 TTYAPKGYGL
+3518 TYAPKGYGL
-3528 QYNWC
+3528 LYNWC
-3533 AAMDTANPNNYVEV
+3533 AAMDTASHTTTTATYMEV
-3547 PTQSSGGNNTS
+3547 PTPSNINGNNTYYNLS
-3558 FKFSHSE
+3558 VTD
-3565 PHRGICPAGWHVP
+3565 PYRGICPVGWHIP
-3578 SFQEWGNLTSAVS
+3578 CLTELNSIINNYNG
-3591 EAGKLAG
+3591 GKLAG
-3598 GNDWDSSSNATAPG
+3598 GNDWDDNSSTATSNTTPG
-3612 NYDYADRN
+3612 NYSYGDRN

-3626 LPAGKFNNSNSDRA
+3626 LPAGFFNNYNCQDIGREADFWSTWQMTGEAGSYSGARAMKLYYSSNNSGLATHD
-3640 STYAYF
+3640 
-3646 WCSMQ
+3646 
-3651 MADTNDA
+3651 
-3658 RCMILYKN
+3658 KN
-3666 DNTTYNNY
+3666 
-3674 KDGISQGMSVR
+3674 KGMSVR
-3685 CVRNEGHAALIFV
+3685 CVRNEGHAAVIFV
-3698 TTGAASNIAQTSATL
+3698 TTSAASNIASTSATL
-3713 NGSISNASNITITQR
+3713 NGSISNDSIIPITNR

-3775 TIYGYEKS
+3775 TIYGYERS
-3783 FTTLGDPTGITVTTA
+3783 FTTLEDLTGITVTT
-3798 SATEIDYTSATLNGS
+3798 SAATNIVHNSATLNGDFT
-3813 IVNPNP
+3813 NPN
-3819 DNYSISEQGFE
+3819 NFSITKGFE
-3830 YKVGSDGSYTPI
+3830 WKATEDGSYTSVSA
-3842 ILNVEDPLSYNL
+3842 NDPAFSYSL
-3854 TGLNTNTSYTFR
+3854 AGLAVNRAYTYR
-3866 AFVTTAYSTI
+3866 AFVTTSQGTI
-3876 YGDEVNFTTLKRY
+3876 YGNEQSFTTEKGY
-3889 CPNLTPGSN
+3889 CPNVTKRSN
-3898 ETAYLNGID
+3898 EIQHHLTGID
-3907 SIMDVDSNRYAVVQI
+3907 SLIDVDGNRYAVVQI
-3922 GNQCWMA
+3922 GSQCWMA

-3934 KRYSDSTAIPLNNTQ
+3934 TKYSDGDTIKLNNTHFP
-3949 YPFTISRYYPYGNEG
+3949 YTPSRYYPKGDTNNISTYG
-3964 NVSNY
+3964 Y
-3969 GCLYN
+3969 LYN
-3974 WEAIKRGFTPSN
+3974 WTAMLGTESPSDAVPS
-3986 YGDNSIGGQ
+3986 GVQ
-3995 GVCPMGWHVPS
+3995 GVCPTGWHLPS
-4006 ADEFQILSEYV
+4006 AGEWYV
-4017 SGQNEYLCGGNIGKA
+4017 LFNTVKSQNEYLCGGGNDTIAKA
-4032 LASTSGWESVN
+4032 LASTLGWEDPSITRAN
-4043 DNTCKIGYEQGNNN
+4043 ETPHACKVGYRPENNN
-4057 ATGFNAVPAGQ
+4057 ATGFNAVPAGRYW
-4068 LIIFNQ
+4068 
-4074 QSYDFYYFGQW
+4074 SYRSYLYEYFGQW
-4085 SCFWLASV
+4085 SCMGSV
-4093 YYNIYPMYFTLDYNR
+4093 SLYNYDGVDYPYYIYLDFNK
-4108 TDAPIGAFTKYVTD
+4108 KYVSD
-4122 NRGYGLSVRCVRDA
+4122 NIANYYGGSYTYEYAFSVRCVRDEG
-4136 QSSTPSSPVSYTL
+4136 SGGGSTPSTPTL
-4149 SIDYEDTEYSVCEG
+4149 SVTSDPTDPTVC
-4163 GSVSVTYTATVTAD
+4163 GSSTATVIYTASITD
-4177 GNPVSGGYNYEWGVP
+4177 GEMSDYNFTWSSNP
-4192 SGMGHTENG
+4192 SGTAGANG
-4201 NTCTV
+4201 YTYTV
-4206 TYTAANTY
+4206 TYTEANTY
-4214 TVSCTAT
+4214 TVTCTAT
-4221 PTGTGETLSETT
+4221 PTGSGDALSAST
-4233 QTTVSQNLNC
+4233 QTTVSEDPNC

-4272 TLGSSVKI
+4272 TLINLVKI

-4293 IINGTNCNSCEWA
+4293 IINGTNSSSCKWA
-4306 GISCEEGDATIILE
+4306 GISCEEGDAATIILE
-4320 GTNTL
+4320 GTNTV
-4325 KGFNDNPG
+4325 KGFYEKYPG
-4333 VYVAA
+4333 VYVAE

-4345 GAGTLN
+4345 GTGTLN
-4351 ASSHGAGAGIGG
+4351 ASSNGDGAGIGG
-4363 SGWGGSCGNII
+4363 GYEISCGNII
-4374 ISGGTINATGGGDDF
+4374 VDGGTINANGGF
-4389 GGAAGIGSGSFGSCG
+4389 MAAGIGSGVTASCGNITINGGIVTSEGGVMAAGIGSGVSSSCG
-4404 SITINN
+4404 SITI
-4410 GAVISNGG
+4410 SGG
-4418 FGSAGIGSGQES
+4418 TVTATGVEQAAGIGSGQDGY
-4430 SCGVITIGGGS
+4430 CGNITISGGT
-4441 VEATGGY
+4441 VEANGGDL
-4448 GAAGVGSG
+4448 AAGVGAGFSANRSDTCG
-4456 LCEASSS
+4456 S
-4463 NACDNIFISGGEVT
+4463 ITISGGEVT
-4477 ATGGQMAAGIG
+4477 ATGGENGAGIGSGFSYEDGNKSACGNIIINGGTVIAEGGEMAAGIG
-4488 SGLGYAG
+4488 TGNADAPGL
-4495 NSTCGNISI
+4495 
-4504 SGGEITATGG
+4504 
-4514 QMAAGIGSG
+4514 
-4523 LACGDNTPESICG
+4523 
-4536 AINITSGSVVAI
+4536 
-4548 GGSDGNFNVVFQTGD
+4548 
-4563 YPCVGGAGI
+4563 
-4572 GTGSSQDTHG
+4572 
-4582 FSSCGAITITSGVT
+4582 SSCGTITITSGVT
-4596 HVTATKGSVNV
+4596 HVTATKGSANV
-4607 ENSIGKNHSENP
+4607 ENSIGKNHSSNP
-4619 GTCGTVTIVD
+4619 GTCGTVTIED
-4629 DSSKVT
+4629 PTKVT